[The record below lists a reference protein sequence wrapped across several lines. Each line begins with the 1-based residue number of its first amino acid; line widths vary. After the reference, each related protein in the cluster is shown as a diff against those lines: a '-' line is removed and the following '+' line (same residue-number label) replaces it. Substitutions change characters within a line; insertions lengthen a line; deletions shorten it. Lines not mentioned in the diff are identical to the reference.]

1 MDKRKQY
8 EIYKLQW
15 LIDHGYSLEDVI
27 EAVEVTMEQIP
38 SLNKLTEAFIIWE
51 TEVGFNSEIY
61 ASYDEFLVNEGV

>member
-27 EAVEVTMEQIP
+27 EAVEVTKEQIP

>member
-8 EIYKLQW
+8 EVYKLQW

-38 SLNKLTEAFIIWE
+38 SLTKLTEAFIIWE
-51 TEVGFNSEIY
+51 TEIGFNSEIY